1 MQKKVM
7 EHLLESE
14 SIALFVHT
22 NPDWDCIG
30 SAFALRA
37 AMRALEKKCDI
48 FTEEKLGSYLSFM
61 ESDVITYEEG
71 FFPDYQTY
79 CAVDVGELSRLG
91 KWEKAFSLHK
101 DTVCIDHHIK
111 KAGFAAL
118 SYIESERSCTGELIF
133 ELLSLKNIPVTKKI
147 ADYLYLA
154 MSSDTGSFQYASVN
168 RRTYEILIALYDAG
182 VDAAYLS
189 SMLYERETF
198 TQMKLKA
205 AAIESMRVYGG
216 GKICT
221 AKITAEDMEKYGAS
235 KSDTEGLAQLPRKL
249 DGVMASAFLSDRP
262 DGTVRVSLRASGNYN
277 IEPIARLFGG
287 GGHKRAAGCTFNTD
301 INTAEEIL
309 VKELLKL

>member
-1 MQKKVM
+1 M
-7 EHLLESE
+7 
-14 SIALFVHT
+14 
-22 NPDWDCIG
+22 
-30 SAFALRA
+30 
-37 AMRALEKKCDI
+37 
-48 FTEEKLGSYLSFM
+48 
-61 ESDVITYEEG
+61 
-71 FFPDYQTY
+71 
-79 CAVDVGELSRLG
+79 
-91 KWEKAFSLHK
+91 
-101 DTVCIDHHIK
+101 
-111 KAGFAAL
+111 
-118 SYIESERSCTGELIF
+118 
-133 ELLSLKNIPVTKKI
+133 
-147 ADYLYLA
+147 
-154 MSSDTGSFQYASVN
+154 N

-189 SMLYERETF
+189 SMLYERDTF

-205 AAIESMRVYGG
+205 AAIESMRIYGG

-249 DGVMASAFLSDRP
+249 DGVMISAFLSDRP

-277 IEPIARLFGG
+277 IEPVARLFGG